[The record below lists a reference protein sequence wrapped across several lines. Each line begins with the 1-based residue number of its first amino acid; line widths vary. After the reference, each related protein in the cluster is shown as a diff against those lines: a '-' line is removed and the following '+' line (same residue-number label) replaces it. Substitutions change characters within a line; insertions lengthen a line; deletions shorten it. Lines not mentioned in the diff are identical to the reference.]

1 MKYIL
6 ALALSLFIASTSANN
21 LGDIK
26 DGSTEVTKNNKIN
39 YIEIPAKNIEATKTF
54 FSDVFGWS
62 FVDYGPDY
70 SSFAAQGVDG
80 GFFKSDLVVSTSN
93 GSPLIVLYSDLL
105 ETTQANIEKAG
116 GKIVKPIFSFPG
128 GRRFHFSDPNGNEFA
143 VWSQ

>member
-6 ALALSLFIASTSANN
+6 ALVLSLFISSTSANN
-21 LGDIK
+21 LADIK
-26 DGSTEVTKNNKIN
+26 DGSTEMTKNNQIN

-80 GFFKSDLVVSTSN
+80 GFFKSDLVVSTKN
-93 GSPLIVLYSDLL
+93 GSPLIVLYSNLL
-105 ETTQANIEKAG
+105 ETTQDNIEKAG

-143 VWSQ
+143 VWSE

>member
-21 LGDIK
+21 SDVIK
-26 DGSTEVTKNNKIN
+26 DGSTKMTKNNKIN
-39 YIEIPAKNIEATKTF
+39 YIEIPAKNIEATKAF
-54 FSDVFGWS
+54 FSEVFGWS

-80 GFFKSDLVVSTSN
+80 GFFKSDLVVSIKN
-93 GSPLIVLYSDLL
+93 GSPLIVLYSNLL
-105 ETTQANIEKAG
+105 ETTQENIEKAG
-116 GKIVKPIFSFPG
+116 GEIVKPIFSFPG

-143 VWSQ
+143 VWSE